1 MTKRWPLRIA
11 AGVAGVVGLAA
22 TAAIADP
29 DVRAE
34 LHRLRR
40 FSRPLDEEAG
50 GPPVPPPLPPGRT
63 IPGPGVGELFFRD
76 GGDPSAPPVLLLHGW
91 GASAD
96 TNFFTAY
103 PALAGGYRVLA
114 LDHRGHGRGLRT
126 SEEFTLEACADDAAA
141 LLQELGTGPAVVVG
155 YSMGGPI
162 ALLLAHRHPER
173 VAGLVLAATAL
184 SFNDGREQGMW
195 RMLNVVEAALHHG
208 SGDGVIQRVLR
219 EAIDQQPALE
229 PYRAW
234 IAGEFRRGDVRAI
247 VDAGRALSRYDARP
261 FASSLDVP
269 VAVLLTTEDRLVP
282 PRKQRA
288 VAAATRAIMFEVPG
302 DHDVPIVGGDL
313 FGGILR
319 AAVDHVAGRAGLH
332 RTGPR
337 SVVPAASA

>member
-1 MTKRWPLRIA
+1 MTARWPLRIA
-11 AGVAGVVGLAA
+11 AGVAGAVGVAA
-22 TAAIADP
+22 AAAVANP

-34 LHRLRR
+34 IHRLRR

-50 GPPVPPPLPPGRT
+50 GPPLPPPLPPGRT
-63 IPGPGVGELFFRD
+63 IPVPGVGELFLRD
-76 GGDPSAPPVLLLHGW
+76 WGDPSAPAVLLLHGW

-103 PALAGGYRVLA
+103 PALTGGYRVLA
-114 LDHRGHGRGLRT
+114 LDHRGHGRGLRS
-126 SEEFTLEACADDAAA
+126 SEPFTLEACADDAVA
-141 LLQELGTGPAVVVG
+141 LLAALGTGPAIVVG

-162 ALLLAHRHPER
+162 ALLLAHRHPEH

-184 SFNDGREQGMW
+184 SFSDGRGQGMW
-195 RMLNVVEAALHHG
+195 QMLNVVEAALRHG

-219 EAIDQQPALE
+219 EAIDRQPALE

-261 FASSLDVP
+261 FASDLNVP
-269 VAVLLTTEDRLVP
+269 IAVVLTTEDRLVP

-288 VAAATRAIMFEVPG
+288 LAAATRAIMFELPG
-302 DHDVPIVGGDL
+302 DHDAPIVGGDL
-313 FGGILR
+313 FGGIRR

-332 RTGPR
+332 RAEPR
-337 SVVPAASA
+337 AVVPAAGA